1 MLLGIDSMEV
11 YEFYSQLEKEK
22 PTTQNRCTGATSITS
37 SSSTPPDDALFD
49 VCISCLKFAEETF
62 KTALSLVLENE
73 RSQTNSP
80 ATIDRHWEK
89 GQHLLLRGRAHH
101 NIGHAIYER
110 AEYTNKLC
118 NRQQQ
123 LQQRQR
129 GKDRTNANLLKLGKD
144 EFTKAVQRARSIRH
158 NTVMIYGHPS
168 ANDTSS
174 QSNYTWMAE
183 ATIHKLEA
191 MKLEMLASGFHVLCS
206 WKDSIEEAI
215 KIFHEVVESV
225 EISDVANLAS
235 TEGVSPA
242 EVAELL
248 GDMYWHAM
256 RVAELSTQSLECLF
270 IGKDWNEKRGE
281 DLLQLTRVAMKRA
294 SAISE
299 HLLSVV
305 NRHSLLEY
313 AKELG
318 IATPADISKEES
330 EIFQWW
336 QTIKKQ
342 ATTRLSDV
350 ANTQHRLATLQRGE
364 VAAGITGVVAAPLTR
379 RVFFQD
385 DRALQDRSLSCRT
398 TRRVKK
404 KTNADDDRNVAEQ
417 FSSEFAP
424 TNHTATSG
432 FPSSNSFASSTMS
445 NVHPTGT
452 TIVYRKWGNEILEPH
467 ERKKRCCPPLPENY
481 AELGISID
489 VIRAL
494 EKKLENILPA
504 GHSFQ

>member
-1 MLLGIDSMEV
+1 
-11 YEFYSQLEKEK
+11 
-22 PTTQNRCTGATSITS
+22 
-37 SSSTPPDDALFD
+37 
-49 VCISCLKFAEETF
+49 
-62 KTALSLVLENE
+62 
-73 RSQTNSP
+73 
-80 ATIDRHWEK
+80 
-89 GQHLLLRGRAHH
+89 
-101 NIGHAIYER
+101 
-110 AEYTNKLC
+110 
-118 NRQQQ
+118 
-123 LQQRQR
+123 
-129 GKDRTNANLLKLGKD
+129 
-144 EFTKAVQRARSIRH
+144 
-158 NTVMIYGHPS
+158 
-168 ANDTSS
+168 
-174 QSNYTWMAE
+174 
-183 ATIHKLEA
+183 
-191 MKLEMLASGFHVLCS
+191 
-206 WKDSIEEAI
+206 
-215 KIFHEVVESV
+215 
-225 EISDVANLAS
+225 
-235 TEGVSPA
+235 VSPA

-299 HLLSVV
+299 HLFSVV

-318 IATPADISKEES
+318 IATPADISKEEC
-330 EIFQWW
+330 EICQWW
-336 QTIKKQ
+336 ETIKKQ

-350 ANTQHRLATLQRGE
+350 ANTQHRSASLATLQRGE
-364 VAAGITGVVAAPLTR
+364 VAAGITGVAAAPIPR
-379 RVFFQD
+379 RVFIQD

-404 KTNADDDRNVAEQ
+404 KSSAEDDKNVAEQ
-417 FSSEFAP
+417 FSTEFAP
-424 TNHTATSG
+424 ANDGSTLG
-432 FPSSNSFASSTMS
+432 DPSSNSLSSSNNMG

-452 TIVYRKWGNEILEPH
+452 TVVYRKWGNEILEPH

-494 EKKLENILPA
+494 EKKLENILPPA